1 MTLLG
6 NMSNKSNSTRIYH
19 ITGIAALA
27 YSGLM
32 LVFSLYNQFLYE
44 DGTWMHGFIANGYA
58 VISGLIW
65 MSILYLFKRFLNKVL
80 FYRKADLI
88 LNAYIIFLA
97 LTVLSLGKI
106 VYASMDIYFSIE
118 DPEAV
123 NSLTAFA
130 SDSISSAI
138 LILISSFGI
147 MITSILMG
155 VRMLLI
161 NKLYR
166 KDFTILGSAF
176 ILYGVLNILQT
187 ASILENDTIPMLSKA
202 LISVALGAAMLKV
215 LKMDLSALVPPAEP
229 KRTPKPKPSKKV
241 NASKSPKEKK
251 KKEEKKAPYQPPKK
265 PKRII
270 QETQYEEVPT
280 QTFDV
285 NQLGDKDLIL
295 SYFNHLSQEELSR
308 LESIISQKY
317 GPDLPQEIKTNL
329 IIQHI
334 AQNKMYD
341 HQRYLPS

>member
-1 MTLLG
+1 
-6 NMSNKSNSTRIYH
+6 MSNKTNSTGIYR
-19 ITGIAALA
+19 ITGLAALI
-27 YSGLM
+27 YSGLL

-44 DGTWMHGFIANGYA
+44 DGTWVHGFIANGFA

-65 MSILYLFKRFLNKVL
+65 ISILYFFKRFLNQVL

-88 LNAYIIFLA
+88 INAYIVFLV

-106 VYASMDIYFSIE
+106 VYASMDLYFSIE

-138 LILISSFGI
+138 LILVSSLGI

-155 VRMLLI
+155 VRILLI
-161 NKLYR
+161 HKSVR
-166 KDFTILGSAF
+166 KDFTILGATF
-176 ILYGVLNILQT
+176 ILYGILNLLQT
-187 ASILENDTIPMLSKA
+187 ASIIENDTYPMLSKA
-202 LISVALGAAMLKV
+202 LITMALGAAILKV
-215 LKMDLSALVPPAEP
+215 LNMDLSALIPPVEP
-229 KRTPKPKPSKKV
+229 QPIPKPKPSPKINTPKPTQKKEP
-241 NASKSPKEKK
+241 KKQKEKK
-251 KKEEKKAPYQPPKK
+251 VDSKPPKK

-270 QETQYEEVPT
+270 QETTYEEVPA

-295 SYFNHLSQEELSR
+295 SYFNHLSKEELSR

-317 GPDLPQEIKTNL
+317 GPDLSQEIRTNL

-341 HQRYLPS
+341 HQRYLPR

>member
-1 MTLLG
+1 
-6 NMSNKSNSTRIYH
+6 MSNKLNSSRIYH
-19 ITGIAALA
+19 ITGTTALA

-65 MSILYLFKRFLNKVL
+65 MSILYLFKRFLNQVL

-106 VYASMDIYFSIE
+106 VYASMDLYSSIE

-138 LILISSFGI
+138 LILVSSLGI

-161 NKLYR
+161 DKLVR
-166 KDFTILGSAF
+166 KDFTILGVAF
-176 ILYGVLNILQT
+176 ILYGILNVLQT

-202 LISVALGAAMLKV
+202 IIAVALGATILKV
-215 LKMDLSALVPPAEP
+215 LKTDLSTLTPPVESP
-229 KRTPKPKPSKKV
+229 KKQKSKPKKKIKTSTPPQ
-241 NASKSPKEKK
+241 AQKEKK
-251 KKEEKKAPYQPPKK
+251 QEEKKTYKPPQK

-270 QETQYEEVPT
+270 QETPYAEVPT

-285 NQLGDKDLIL
+285 NQLEDKDLVL
-295 SYFNHLSQEELSR
+295 SYFNHLSPEELGR

-317 GPDLPQEIKTNL
+317 GPDLPQEIRTNL

-334 AQNKMYD
+334 AQNKTYD
-341 HQRYLPS
+341 HQRYLPR